1 MKKRWKKLYET
12 QETIICPYCMKPIKP
27 DEITKDHLVPV
38 SRQGSRDKSNIVFAC
53 KRCNNEKGA
62 LTPEEYAEW
71 KRLNF
76 IRCGGLN
83 HR

>member
-1 MKKRWKKLYET
+1 MPILPET
-12 QETIICPYCMKPIKP
+12 LKS
-27 DEITKDHLVPV
+27 DEITKDHLVPT
-38 SRQGSRDKSNIVFAC
+38 SRGGSRDKSNIVLAC

-83 HR
+83 QR